1 MNESQGPAAPA
12 IIDRRATIAVLAHQA
27 FGFAPGR
34 TLEIIAREYWEPAG
48 HRVLVHHGREAP
60 PPADLAILHVPF
72 TRVPA
77 EYANAT
83 KRYARTINGAVT
95 DISKRRIATDL
106 LAESDAYEGPVIVKT
121 DLNHGGAAERRMH
134 RAERGLPGRVVS
146 AIERRLPAHWFG
158 RLRGN
163 RYPIF
168 ASKRDVPSWVWRSPH
183 LVVEPFHT
191 ERRGDLYVLHQW
203 YFLGSHER
211 VSTYLSPDPLVK
223 EASVTE
229 RLPLHRD
236 VPEAIRRRRAELKFD
251 YGKFDYVISDG
262 VPTLLDANP
271 TPNEGPEERTNPR
284 VLDLCAALA
293 PGLSDF
299 LP

>member
-1 MNESQGPAAPA
+1 MNESQGPAAPT
-12 IIDRRATIAVLAHQA
+12 IIDRRAIVVVLAYEA

-48 HRVLVHHGREAP
+48 HRILVHHGREAP
-60 PPADLAILHVPF
+60 PSADLAILHVPL

-77 EYANAT
+77 EYADLP
-83 KRYARTINGAVT
+83 KRYPRTINGAVA
-95 DISKRRIATDL
+95 DISKRTVATDL
-106 LAESDAYEGPVIVKT
+106 LTEGDSYDGAVIVKT
-121 DLNHGGAAERRMH
+121 DLNHGGAAERRVR
-134 RAERGLPGRVVS
+134 RAERGLPGRMLW

-168 ASKRDVPSWVWRSPH
+168 ASKRDVPRWVWRSRD
-183 LVVEPFHT
+183 LVVQPFHT

-203 YFLGSHER
+203 YFLGSQER

-223 EASVTE
+223 DASVTE

-236 VPEAIRRRRAELKFD
+236 VPESIRRRRAELKFD
-251 YGKFDYVISDG
+251 YGKFDYVISNG
-262 VPTLLDANP
+262 VPVLLDANP

-284 VLDLCAALA
+284 VLAICAALA
-293 PGLSDF
+293 GGLAEF